1 MQSCMS
7 LQPVLSVGAKPG
19 ACMCRDYWASVPAV
33 YRPRMHF
40 YNTPITPDFADASH
54 PLNIIR
60 AMYRPGTL
68 PSLLCVDHVVGPCQG
83 FHEYYP
89 CMLTR

>member
-1 MQSCMS
+1 M
-7 LQPVLSVGAKPG
+7 
-19 ACMCRDYWASVPAV
+19 PAV

-60 AMYRPGTL
+60 AKYRPGELQPLTKPILAMKTL
-68 PSLLCVDHVVGPCQG
+68 KNPSFLSSPFGVAGVAAAGPALLLHACWA
-83 FHEYYP
+83 
-89 CMLTR
+89 